1 MYKGNRL
8 SNTVVSTCETISPEE
23 LPVIGVLLFRGLP
36 STYSV
41 SLKYRLDPA
50 GRSSER
56 STASANAS
64 LLLLSKVVA
73 VRGSEVIAINDSNLM
88 ATGKLGCWV
97 LVVVLGETAMMGDV
111 EIVEDG

>member
-1 MYKGNRL
+1 M
-8 SNTVVSTCETISPEE
+8 
-23 LPVIGVLLFRGLP
+23 
-36 STYSV
+36 

-88 ATGKLGCWV
+88 AKGELGCWV
-97 LVVVLGETAMMGDV
+97 FVVVLGDTTMMGDV
-111 EIVEDG
+111 ETVEDG